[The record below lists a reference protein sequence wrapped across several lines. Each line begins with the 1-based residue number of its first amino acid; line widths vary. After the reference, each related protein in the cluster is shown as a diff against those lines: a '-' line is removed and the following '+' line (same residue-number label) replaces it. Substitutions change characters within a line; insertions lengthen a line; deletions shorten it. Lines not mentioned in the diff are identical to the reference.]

1 MKNKTLPALILSIA
15 VMAGVMTSITDAYAQ
30 TTNTERLMTVV
41 ETTGD
46 TNSMVAMLNAM
57 LEEIKGTLNNI
68 VSALTGLSEGQEAI
82 MDKQDAISA
91 SIAPLTS
98 MQQDLGADAA
108 EIQSKIGDVSD
119 MLSGLESRLMAE
131 IHALETSIA
140 DMQTADTGDDEL
152 EAAVNNLN
160 MLIRN
165 SQAATDERLAAL
177 EQAVSE
183 RLTSI
188 ETQLGGV
195 TEDITEVS
203 EKVDT
208 QAQAEFTGGYQKTV
222 TRDISFFDYLSN
234 FDDYNYNED
243 VAIDHNLRFSC
254 EETVYVSSVKVD
266 TLGDMVGDAT
276 ARQQIIGLV
285 HADVDDE
292 DDPMQYAL
300 DPVNIRHP
308 FNTTGLTKSDVTVS
322 GVGIVSVKPILD
334 GEKNAQHNPYTFSPK
349 QLELQPGSSF
359 TIETSMANDVPS
371 SADPA
376 TPHTEYV
383 FYQSS
388 GTYPDGTD
396 LATLLDSR
404 ARVNSSDIGS
414 TATITADGLA
424 AVDNMFVVLGDVTT
438 ADSDEMTLHDRLT
451 SKKKTDKK
459 PLRTLAD
466 VDLLKVTVEVSS
478 AVSDPKCTFTPIGEA
493 EADYPNMNQKVNV
506 FTTIEN
512 IEVNATVTCNGQ
524 DTRIESVDDIR
535 VGGDISADNTSVGTL
550 TLSAGGE
557 SIKIELDTDAQT
569 FNLPA
574 DSDVDFPLEF
584 TDTLEIT
591 GVIVPGSTPASIII
605 ELTYDTAAGNT
616 CTQQQ

>member
-30 TTNTERLMTVV
+30 TTNTDRLMTVV

-222 TRDISFFDYLSN
+222 TRDITLFDYLSN

-266 TLGDMVGDAT
+266 TIGDMVEVSGV
-276 ARQQIIGLV
+276 RSQMIELV

-300 DPVNIRHP
+300 APVNKFHP

-322 GVGIVSVKPILD
+322 GVGIVSVKPILNGD
-334 GEKNAQHNPYTFSPK
+334 KNTQHNPYTFSPK
-349 QLELQPGSSF
+349 QLELQPDSSF
-359 TIETSMANDVPS
+359 TIETAMANKVGGTD
-371 SADPA
+371 SA
-376 TPHTEYV
+376 EYV
-383 FYQSS
+383 FYQSPDATAYPS
-388 GTYPDGTD
+388 GLD
-396 LATLLDSR
+396 LATLLDTR
-404 ARVNSSDIGS
+404 ARVNSSDIGEAAA
-414 TATITADGLA
+414 TAVATDLEALS
-424 AVDNMFVVLGDVTT
+424 NMFVVLGADV
-438 ADSDEMTLHDRLT
+438 ADSAADTLELRLEN
-451 SKKKTDKK
+451 KKKMDKK

-535 VGGDISADNTSVGTL
+535 VGGDISTDNTSVGTL

-557 SIKIELDTDAQT
+557 SIKIDLDTDAQT